1 MIWVALEVGATTS
14 DVSVLCGAGGG
25 FAVQEAKTVDTTD
38 SSAPTVCSLRGVLGT
53 SFRVSADVRWARSHF
68 LGLGPRPV
76 AAAGGGIQLG
86 LAHPHDLRRDLNA
99 FVLGAELHGLFQPE
113 FKRTS
118 QRLHH
123 VGG

>member
-1 MIWVALEVGATTS
+1 MIWVALEVGATAW

-25 FAVQEAKTVDTTD
+25 STVQADNTVDTTD
-38 SSAPTVCSLRGVLGT
+38 SSAVAVRSP
-53 SFRVSADVRWARSHF
+53 RVPISTPLSVSTGRRSARSCF
-68 LGLGPRPV
+68 LRLGPRPV

-86 LAHPHDLRRDLNA
+86 LAHPHDLRCDLNA

-123 VGG
+123 IGG